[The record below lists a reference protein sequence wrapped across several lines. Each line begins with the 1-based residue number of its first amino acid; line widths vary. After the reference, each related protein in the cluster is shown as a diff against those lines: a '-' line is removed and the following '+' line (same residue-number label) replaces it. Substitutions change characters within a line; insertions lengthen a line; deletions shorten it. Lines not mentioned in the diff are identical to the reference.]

1 MLPLVSSVTSGVNEA
16 NRGNF
21 DEFKPRLMA
30 FLRGLPVIRVY
41 MDNSPN
47 FGHQANTIAIMR
59 RLKALGFEGVFQVFC
74 NRSPTGGGED
84 PLPKLA
90 KLLPGLDILKILNF
104 NNSKSDIENID
115 NQQNIKGLKI
125 ILFEYATS
133 YDEDELI
140 EVPFCITGGAD
151 KEGNANKSFW
161 NYAYNTNVQY
171 FLRLQ
176 AYLWPLNRGGDYRD
190 QITKPRAIGMA
201 DLHLLDE
208 GKGDD
213 IICEFAEDSMYG
225 SDFSFQS
232 YYLEDP
238 VLNAAD
244 WAEYARSDEW
254 KDKAAALQFL
264 DTLGATTHLMPV
276 YGIGDTNAVKLQP
289 HDLLFSICAGVV
301 ITDLEKPVVIINF
314 SEISDAPWVGFVKLL
329 ATEDDTTAL
338 DNLALFCRQHL
349 IKSRIKV
356 LHLKQGLS
364 EIQSQV
370 RALTRGEICV
380 LDIGTVPQ
388 ELFNY
393 MYSRATLPPVFEG
406 QGTAVLA
413 LNQGKPFFKF
423 SKPGARIGYPDR
435 FSLDSA
441 VAQQCQK
448 FANQILIKPN
458 AWPKPA
464 DDIHP
469 ALLLSMFINAALAPS
484 GEIKEYFD
492 ACRDYFHNERHDK
505 LLMAL
510 QYFMEHFNPDRE

>member
-1 MLPLVSSVTSGVNEA
+1 MLPFISSATSAVDEA
-16 NRGNF
+16 NSGSFER
-21 DEFKPRLMA
+21 FKPRLRA

-47 FGHQANTIAIMR
+47 LGHQANTIAIMR

-74 NRSPTGGGED
+74 NRSATGGGED
-84 PLPKLA
+84 TLPKLA
-90 KLLPGLDILKILNF
+90 KLLPGLDTLKILNF
-104 NNSKSDIENID
+104 NNSKNDIENID

-125 ILFEYATS
+125 ILFEYATN
-133 YDEDELI
+133 YDEDELA

-176 AYLWPLNRGGDYRD
+176 AYLWPLNEGGDYRD
-190 QITKPRAIGMA
+190 QITKPKVIGMA
-201 DLHLLDE
+201 DLHLLGE

-213 IICEFAEDSMYG
+213 IICDFVEVYG
-225 SDFSFQS
+225 TDFSFQS
-232 YYLEDP
+232 YYIEDP

-289 HDLLFSICAGVV
+289 HDLLFSICAGV
-301 ITDLEKPVVIINF
+301 IIKDLDKPVVIINF
-314 SEISDAPWVGFVKLL
+314 SEINDASWAAFVKLL
-329 ATEDDTTAL
+329 ATEDNTTATN
-338 DNLALFCRQHL
+338 NLTLFCRQHQ

-370 RALTRGEICV
+370 RALKKGEICV
-380 LDIGTVPQ
+380 LDVGTVPQ

-393 MYSRATLPPVFEG
+393 MYSKATLPPVFEG

-413 LNQGKPFFKF
+413 LNQGKPFLKF

-435 FSLDSA
+435 FSLDGA
-441 VAQQCQK
+441 VAHQCQEC
-448 FANQILIKPN
+448 ANQILIKPDT
-458 AWPKPA
+458 WPKP
-464 DDIHP
+464 DDGAHP
-469 ALLLSMFINAALAPS
+469 ALLLSKFINAALAPS
-484 GEIKEYFD
+484 GKIKEYFD
-492 ACRDYFHNERHDK
+492 TCRAYFHDEQHDK